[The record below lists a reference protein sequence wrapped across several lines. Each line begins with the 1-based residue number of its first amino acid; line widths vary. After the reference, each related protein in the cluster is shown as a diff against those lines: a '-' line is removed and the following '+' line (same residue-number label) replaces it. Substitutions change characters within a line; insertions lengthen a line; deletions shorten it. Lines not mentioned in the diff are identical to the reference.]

1 MNDKIITENSIWD
14 LHIHT
19 CCCKKSSSEF
29 SKMTIEEYVNKLVD
43 IFKNYE
49 SLRLISFTDHNYIS
63 AEVYEEFRNKCKN
76 INLLP
81 GIEVDIYLNEEYKE
95 KNDYKHIIVYF
106 DNTKF
111 KLDTHCSIINEKL
124 KNTPLLLHEF
134 IDFLITKIKVPFLLS
149 PHFIKQGKRAINYD
163 WDEERTKENIDKYID
178 QMICFWETSN
188 LSNII
193 KAIDF
198 LKEFDKNEKVSVI
211 SFSDSNNTEK
221 LIEYLNNPN
230 QYFAALPTFE
240 GVRMVGSDC
249 RRIKFEKTIL
259 TESNKGLYIGKV
271 KQGNNEL
278 FLSPKL
284 NVIIGGRGSGKS
296 LLIDGVALVLKK
308 QLTNALTKE
317 RLKYLKN
324 MSYEVYDMN
333 ENNLKNHNFQIDYFN
348 QGFILNLFDKNE
360 NLLENIYFENEFDK
374 LTKFNPE
381 EIRSSIIKDLNYKK
395 KKKEALKDNISS
407 IISKNIII
415 NDSENE
421 LQIKKIKEE
430 SLIEYVDIE
439 KIKNNIFNSEF
450 IPIQL
455 KDNTIIKTKGL
466 EFIES
471 ILSETNKYND
481 ETIKNNLKSKIINKY
496 NDNLDEKNKIRSAKN
511 SLLENIKK
519 QIRRDANEYIN
530 RVRLI
535 NNLLTIAKNNYSNSD
550 EAKIEGY
557 CNNYFIFKSEL
568 NVEKI
573 LNYLYNVFNVYFD
586 SSKCKQRINCDK
598 SDSNNLLKLIEG
610 FCYFPEDLLME
621 SKKIENLI
629 DELKTLKSLNINVVN
644 SIYYKEDKKE
654 IINIKNLSPGTKANI
669 LMEYIVFKDTKVP
682 LLIDQPEDNI
692 DNKTIYKVLTDWFTT
707 LKNKRQVIVA
717 THDAN
722 IVVNGDAENVI
733 ICEQKNDNEFVY
745 EYGALETANVLE
757 KISNILD
764 GGNEAIKRR
773 LLKYGE

>member
-1 MNDKIITENSIWD
+1 M
-14 LHIHT
+14 
-19 CCCKKSSSEF
+19 
-29 SKMTIEEYVNKLVD
+29 
-43 IFKNYE
+43 
-49 SLRLISFTDHNYIS
+49 
-63 AEVYEEFRNKCKN
+63 
-76 INLLP
+76 
-81 GIEVDIYLNEEYKE
+81 
-95 KNDYKHIIVYF
+95 
-106 DNTKF
+106 
-111 KLDTHCSIINEKL
+111 
-124 KNTPLLLHEF
+124 
-134 IDFLITKIKVPFLLS
+134 
-149 PHFIKQGKRAINYD
+149 
-163 WDEERTKENIDKYID
+163 
-178 QMICFWETSN
+178 
-188 LSNII
+188 
-193 KAIDF
+193 
-198 LKEFDKNEKVSVI
+198 
-211 SFSDSNNTEK
+211 
-221 LIEYLNNPN
+221 
-230 QYFAALPTFE
+230 
-240 GVRMVGSDC
+240 
-249 RRIKFEKTIL
+249 
-259 TESNKGLYIGKV
+259 
-271 KQGNNEL
+271 
-278 FLSPKL
+278 
-284 NVIIGGRGSGKS
+284 
-296 LLIDGVALVLKK
+296 
-308 QLTNALTKE
+308 
-317 RLKYLKN
+317 
-324 MSYEVYDMN
+324 
-333 ENNLKNHNFQIDYFN
+333 
-348 QGFILNLFDKNE
+348 
-360 NLLENIYFENEFDK
+360 
-374 LTKFNPE
+374 
-381 EIRSSIIKDLNYKK
+381 
-395 KKKEALKDNISS
+395 
-407 IISKNIII
+407 
-415 NDSENE
+415 
-421 LQIKKIKEE
+421 QIKKIKEE

-439 KIKNNIFNSEF
+439 KIKNNIFNSGF

-481 ETIKNNLKSKIINKY
+481 GTIKNNIKSKIINKY

-519 QIRRDANEYIN
+519 QIRRDANEYMN

-535 NNLLTIAKNNYSNSD
+535 NNLLTIAKNNYSDSD

-557 CNNYFIFKSEL
+557 YNNYFIFKSEL

-598 SDSNNLLKLIEG
+598 SDFNNLLKLIEG

-621 SKKIENLI
+621 SKNIDNLT

-644 SIYYKEDKKE
+644 SIYYKEDKKK

-692 DNKTIYKVLTDWFTT
+692 DNKTIYKVLTDWFIT

-764 GGNEAIKRR
+764 GCNEAIKRR